1 MNMQYQGR
9 ELNKMKGLMLVKK
22 IVIALEGDDLLIK
35 AIDDAMER
43 CLAEKE
49 EELRQFLVQHN
60 LEA

>member
-1 MNMQYQGR
+1 
-9 ELNKMKGLMLVKK
+9 MKGLMLVKK